1 MMPSNN
7 PTAVSSVM
15 GEEFETGAAGSTGE
29 LLKNL
34 AMPAITAAFATY
46 LLIGLFTMRVP
57 EGTVF
62 PGPKFFPG
70 IITAGLYL
78 FAILLAVDAVRKHR
92 AGMDAPAP
100 AGLDGSTD
108 EEADA
113 EGLEGS
119 LLITDEGAEPAS
131 ASGTVHWPSLA
142 WIVGA
147 FVGFSLLLTVLGW
160 IIAAALLFWCVA
172 RGFGSKRVLGNL
184 VVGLT
189 VASLSYI
196 LFDMLLGLSLP
207 SGILGWGF

>member
-15 GEEFETGAAGSTGE
+15 GEEFETGTAGSTGE

-78 FAILLAVDAVRKHR
+78 FAILLAVGAVRKHR
-92 AGMDAPAP
+92 AGADALVPADVEGP
-100 AGLDGSTD
+100 TD
-108 EEADA
+108 DPDA
-113 EGLEGS
+113 EGPEGS
-119 LLITDEGAEPAS
+119 LLLTDEGAEPAS
-131 ASGTVHWPSLA
+131 SSGAVHWPSLA

-147 FVGFSLLLTVLGW
+147 FIGFALLLTVLGW

-172 RGFGSKRVLGNL
+172 RGFGSERVLGNL

-196 LFDMLLGLSLP
+196 LFGMLLGLSLP